1 MSSFQVS
8 NPLFNTVEPR
18 YDDSYRLLGEGQ
30 GAGFLPS
37 SISNLVN
44 QNVVSNTTG
53 GAGSWAFGMFNT
65 PSKAILNY
73 VMGWDGDVHLKP
85 DANWK
90 EEDARKIGIPQA
102 MMSGIMYLGGETLLE
117 DIRKNSVS
125 RAHFM
130 QRIHEAEV
138 IASATYS
145 IDKYDQDSNFL
156 TYGSG
161 KTVSALV
168 NYIGADP
175 STAVSLIVTGG
186 LGNAATAAKVGAG
199 ASKFS
204 QGLSFLGRA
213 GGVGTQINN
222 FAATHT
228 KTWKAATYLWNAT
241 DGASTGYA
249 SWDQLRRDN
258 LRLYGGDSEMSTPSW
273 TTSVLFGA
281 GLGAGFT
288 GSFDLAGALFR
299 ARAAGVLAKT
309 GGPSALENIAANSPS
324 GTRNT
329 PADHV
334 ALSTYNSAKSRLEVA
349 LDATEAPD
357 SALRR
362 VLMDDDLL
370 EDAGW
375 GGARSMDEI
384 SDFIERNKPS
394 TTELQEFIGRRE
406 QARLTNLAEAAKW
419 NEAAN
424 IHVQNGSD
432 PVSFWRSKAHGL
444 LKQHMGDAYAQYR
457 HVIDFFENQGHSP
470 EQVARWMAHAD
481 AEGVERAFNGIN
493 AAARISA
500 VENKALEAAAAK
512 VKFVGEAAAQDAFEQ
527 AGNRLLDHTRQGRW
541 SAAVQVANDLFDEV
555 EERTAGLL
563 TDIQKGR
570 EVLNTQYNSLHN
582 KTKELVD
589 SHNEILAALKEYETL
604 IGNHRASSSKAQRS
618 ARAALDPEATNA
630 DVLSLAGESLTSH
643 ARTKSMAA
651 KQMQDKIKGLLEAHN
666 VRLKEQAVLQSD
678 VGLIKDAI
686 TRDVGDGALDMSMV
700 EIRTFPLWQSELS
713 DAAFI
718 GARNTSIGQTK
729 AGSLW
734 KTRFVDRFMGS
745 GAADNAM
752 RSGEFPTRP
761 ALRAQDP
768 LKPLTSAEQSAVL
781 DVELKAI
788 EPEIAR
794 IKEAAANVTMPDKIA
809 AAQLAR
815 DGLAE
820 SIKKQS
826 DFVAARTHPSQKT
839 ANAAILAQIEKKQK
853 LLTRL
858 ESNVKR
864 LEDEL
869 QGNMAVVDAPIKP
882 DSLVSSASLLA
893 AKHDAQKAANTAAG
907 KKLAE
912 LPLDEF
918 ATTKGRKIRNEARLA
933 AASLGTDT
941 RFTALSNL
949 DQSLDETVKGVH
961 SNIAAL
967 QAAGHTEASD
977 VLKAARAELTYL
989 EKEAVKVKQHISDI
1003 NGRPSQVRRVHELNS
1018 ATPKLVHVAAL
1029 SRLRSALET
1038 AVSTGDKAGA
1048 ARIQSEIYS
1057 KFGDATK
1064 LPRWPQ
1070 LEEFFNKQAR
1080 DIADGKPP
1088 EQLLDIKMNGR
1099 QVEITVTAST
1109 VPDPTPGTSLSI
1121 KRYGHEVDVQRSIDA
1136 TLSGRKPITKLDPE
1150 VDHDKALAA
1159 GLVYYPT
1166 PSTFTG
1172 VKGAGDGIYGL
1183 PNAASRQAADD
1194 YFTTAGTFSTPGGER
1209 EAAIG
1214 RLFGFTEKEIADF
1227 NAGTTHGYK
1236 LDPTHLL
1243 SPEEYIDHVT
1253 RTDVFDATAPGTPAS
1268 TGLPPAKVA
1277 GTPTT
1282 ATPAK
1287 AAKPKDG
1294 AAAVAEPSGT
1304 DKAQAAILAS
1314 LAESGTAGERL
1325 LITSAILRGLGR
1337 VPQLRR
1343 LGRLL
1348 FAAQGAGT
1356 SFGTMHNSAR
1366 ILDSIVTCF
1375 NMLDRPEALV
1385 KSLGSKLDSVR
1396 TLQNF
1401 RGQAQLAVAEVADL
1415 YNIAARDGHWTAQ
1428 SNGLINVALDTGVA
1442 DGLNAGETAVFNAIR
1457 RHYQAAGEA
1466 LNISHGNQAAMPNY
1480 RAREA
1485 NSSLFNHR
1493 DAAARDFRDAYRD
1506 NIMSGRNPMPDELL
1520 DTLGIPRGTT
1530 WAALTP
1536 AQQADNAILQ
1546 AVDAYATA
1554 SGIESI
1560 KRISGSITEDGV
1572 GYTRHA
1578 GLSSSSASAR
1588 TMDDAVRNDPRIDRW
1603 YIESPV
1609 DNFKRYMEVRAPGA
1623 MFNAQLTEIHG
1634 TPTTF
1639 NDYIAALKSQT
1650 TAMPPAAAKEYE
1662 AAIKLLEEKWKYA
1675 TGRAQYNP
1683 DLYLDAFFRIGT
1695 GLVRGKAGGHWGLA
1709 GVVME
1714 IPRAIAAAGLYGGS
1728 VGHGLMDAMHYI
1740 RHSNDRGVMSD
1751 IAHSVDQYSS
1761 FAHSTFG
1768 QSVGT
1773 TVMERFRAPW
1783 ERAISVARGA
1793 EAITTGGQE
1802 YGRTVGTAIAVAEA
1816 LGETAM
1822 RAGGMHYF
1830 SGMAR
1835 VIADR
1840 QSKRFISRNINRMVD
1855 LADRL
1860 HAIGPVAEASTETIA
1875 RFKLECRAAG
1885 IPYDVA
1891 IQLNHNGMLTPQGTR
1906 NLQAAL
1912 AGQDEVFNLHDIR
1925 GVMNDQAF
1933 APLMDFMQA
1942 VHAHAVPV
1950 TSLASSVQAKGALE
1964 KYFYM
1969 LTSYSRSFATG
1980 VAFRTAANGSWQTAA
1995 AAFAAVAIGE
2005 NIYQTLRSIAVEKK
2019 TPEQLQQEW
2028 QDNPTMYF
2036 LKNTVKSPYLGA
2048 HHSTALSILD
2058 GTSGGSLQTH
2068 ARGGNIFSGALDAYT
2083 GVTKLVYGKGPVS
2096 SKVWDTFKTHTP
2108 IVNTWYSRLMLGGQM
2123 DQ

>member
-8 NPLFNTVEPR
+8 NPLFNAVEPR

-30 GAGFLPS
+30 GAGFFGAIPFGGSAL
-37 SISNLVN
+37 SNLVN
-44 QNVVSNTTG
+44 QNVISNTTG
-53 GAGSWAFGMFNT
+53 GAGAWAFGMLNT
-65 PSKAILNY
+65 PSKAMQNW

-102 MMSGIMYLGGETLLE
+102 MMAGIMYLGGDALLE

-145 IDKYDQDSNFL
+145 VDKYDQDSNFL

-241 DGASTGYA
+241 DGASSGYA

-281 GLGAGFT
+281 GLGAGFV
-288 GSFDLAGALFR
+288 GAFDLAGALFKP
-299 ARAAGVLAKT
+299 RAAGALAKT

-334 ALSTYNSAKSRLEVA
+334 ALSTYNASKSRLEVA

-406 QARLTNLAEAAKW
+406 QARLTNLAEADKW
-419 NEAAN
+419 NEAVN

-432 PVSFWRSKAHGL
+432 PTSFWRSKAHGL

-500 VENKALEAAAAK
+500 VENKALEAAASK
-512 VKFVGEAAAQDAFEQ
+512 VKFIGEAAAQDAFEQ

-570 EVLNTQYNSLHN
+570 DVLNTQYNSLHN
-582 KTKELVD
+582 KTKDLVD

-604 IGNHRASSSKAQRS
+604 IANHRASSSKAQRS
-618 ARAALDPEATNA
+618 AHAALDPNATNA
-630 DVLSLAGESLTSH
+630 DVLTLAGESLTSH
-643 ARTKSMAA
+643 ARTKSTAA

-666 VRLKEQAVLQSD
+666 FRLKEQAVLQSD

-686 TRDVGDGALDMSMV
+686 RRDVGDGALDMSMV

-761 ALRAQDP
+761 TLRAQDP

-794 IKEAAANVTMPDKIA
+794 IKEAAANVTVPDKIA

-815 DGLAE
+815 DALAE
-820 SIKKQS
+820 SIEKQVA
-826 DFVAARTHPSQKT
+826 FVATRTHPSQR
-839 ANAAILAQIEKKQK
+839 ASNAALIVKIEAKRK
-853 LLTRL
+853 LFTQL

-893 AKHDAQKAANTAAG
+893 AKYDAQKAANTAAG

-912 LPLDEF
+912 LHLDEF
-918 ATTKGRKIRNEARLA
+918 ATSKGRKIRNEARLA

-941 RFTALSNL
+941 RFAALSNL
-949 DQSLDETVKGVH
+949 DQNLDETIAGIN

-967 QAAGHTEASD
+967 QVAQHTEASD
-977 VLKAARAELTYL
+977 VMKAARAELTYL
-989 EKEAVKVKQHISDI
+989 EKEAVKVKRHIADI
-1003 NGRPSQVRRVHELNS
+1003 NGRPAQMRRVHELNS
-1018 ATPKLVHVAAL
+1018 SAPKLVHVAAL
-1029 SRLRSALET
+1029 TRLRSALET
-1038 AVSTGDKAGA
+1038 AVSTGDKVGA

-1099 QVEITVTAST
+1099 QVEITVSEAPKGD
-1109 VPDPTPGTSLSI
+1109 VAVRLGVADEMAGYKGDPSI
-1121 KRYGHEVDVQRSIDA
+1121 HPS
-1136 TLSGRKPITKLDPE
+1136 RKTKIE
-1150 VDHDKALAA
+1150 GEHLAA
-1159 GLVYYPT
+1159 EEQALDRALEQRLVSAVT
-1166 PSTFTG
+1166 
-1172 VKGAGDGIYGL
+1172 
-1183 PNAASRQAADD
+1183 
-1194 YFTTAGTFSTPGGER
+1194 
-1209 EAAIG
+1209 
-1214 RLFGFTEKEIADF
+1214 
-1227 NAGTTHGYK
+1227 
-1236 LDPTHLL
+1236 LDPTNVAARTA
-1243 SPEEYIDHVT
+1243 DATDRVT
-1253 RTDVFDATAPGTPAS
+1253 RIDVFDATAPGTPAS

-1277 GTPTT
+1277 GAPAA

-1287 AAKPKDG
+1287 ATKPADG

-1337 VPQLRR
+1337 VPQLRS
-1343 LGRLL
+1343 LGRKL

-1366 ILDSIVTCF
+1366 VLDSIVTCF

-1385 KSLGSKLDSVR
+1385 KSLGSKLNNVR

-1401 RGQAQLAVAEVADL
+1401 RGQAQLAVAEVRNL
-1415 YNIAARDGHWTAQ
+1415 YDIAARDGHWTAQ
-1428 SNGLINVALDTGVA
+1428 SNDLINVALDTGVA
-1442 DGLNAGETAVFNAIR
+1442 TGLNVGETAVFNAIR

-1466 LNISHGNQAAMPNY
+1466 LNTAHGNQAALPNY

-1572 GYTRHA
+1572 GYTRQA
-1578 GLSSSSASAR
+1578 GLSSSSTSAR
-1588 TMDDAVRNDPRIDRW
+1588 TMDDAVRNDPRIAQW
-1603 YIESPV
+1603 FISSPI

-1683 DLYLDAFFRIGT
+1683 DLHLDAFFRIGT
-1695 GLVRGKAGGHWGLA
+1695 GLVRGKSGGHWGLA
-1709 GVVME
+1709 GAVME

-1728 VGHGLMDAMHYI
+1728 IGHGLMDAMHYI
-1740 RHSNDRGVMSD
+1740 RHSNDRGLMSD

-1773 TVMERFRAPW
+1773 TVIERFRAPW

-1802 YGRTVGTAIAVAEA
+1802 YGRGVGTAIAVAEA

-1840 QSKRFISRNINRMVD
+1840 QSKRFISRNINQMVD

-1891 IQLNHNGMLTPQGTR
+1891 LQLNHNGMLTPQGTR
-1906 NLQAAL
+1906 NLQAAI

-1925 GVMNDQAF
+1925 GAMTDQSF

-1980 VAFRTAANGSWQTAA
+1980 VAFRTAANGSWQTTA

-2096 SKVWDTFKTHTP
+2096 AKAWDTFKTHTP
-2108 IVNTWYSRLMLGGQM
+2108 IVNTWYSRLMLGPLEQ
-2123 DQ
+2123 